1 MLTGEVA
8 GMIMMSGGGDA
19 DFGAIEFNQNG
30 VYTPQ
35 SVHADVDGWNQVT
48 VNVNTQPTL
57 QDKTVTENGSYTAD
71 SGYDGLGTVTVA
83 VSVPISPLT
92 VNANGTY
99 TAASGGYSPVTVDVP
114 TYYDEWQEAL
124 EDLQEMQQCCADV
137 ADMLGTEAG
146 CSNIKQAVAEL
157 IISSYPSTDDLIGAD
172 EPETGRYVSIS
183 SNGYAVIDTSWGEW
197 YFVQG
202 GYQRAGAYFNTKTVI
217 MKKYNMSGEL
227 LSTITRTLTVNLNVT
242 QGGLT
247 PPPDPQWSDAQKY
260 EYLHNNTSYNVYS
273 PGTNQMRWYWND
285 ATPTGNP
292 PTNRGFTLDTS
303 IT

>member
-1 MLTGEVA
+1 MELIKA
-8 GMIMMSGGGDA
+8 SLIAAAMQGGG
-19 DFGAIEFNQNG
+19 GGNLGSLSVTENG
-30 VYTPQ
+30 TYTPQ
-35 SVHADVDGWNQVT
+35 STGQSVDGWN
-48 VNVNTQPTL
+48 
-57 QDKTVTENGSYTAD
+57 S
-71 SGYDGLGTVTVA
+71 VA

-99 TAASGGYSPVTVDVP
+99 TAASGGYSPVTVNVP
-114 TYYDEWQEAL
+114 TYYEEWQEAL

-137 ADMLGTEAG
+137 ADMLGAEAG
-146 CSNIKQAVAEL
+146 CSNIKQAIAEL
-157 IISSYPSTDDLIGAD
+157 IIGSYPSTDDLIGAD

-202 GYQRAGAYFNTKTVI
+202 GFHRAGAYFNTKTVV

-227 LSTITRTLTVNLNVT
+227 LSTTTRTLTVNLNVT
-242 QGGLT
+242 GGGLT

-273 PGTNQMRWYWND
+273 PGTNQMRWYWDD

-292 PTNRGFTLDTS
+292 PINWGFTLDTS

>member
-19 DFGAIEFNQNG
+19 YFGAIEFNQNG
-30 VYTPQ
+30 TYTPQ

-57 QDKTVTENGSYTAD
+57 QDKTITENGSYTAD

-99 TAASGGYSPVTVDVP
+99 TATSGGYSPVTVDVP
-114 TYYDEWQEAL
+114 TYEQEYQEAL
-124 EDLQEMQQCCADV
+124 EQLQEMQQCCADV

-157 IISSYPSTDDLIGAD
+157 IIGSYPSTDDIPTD
-172 EPETGRYVSIS
+172 PEQEVGRYVSIS
-183 SNGYAVIDTSWGEW
+183 SNGYAIIDTSWDGW

-202 GYQRAGAYFNTKTVI
+202 GWHRGGAYYNTKTVV

-227 LSTITRTLTVNLNVT
+227 LSTTKRTLPVWVNTDN
-242 QGGLT
+242 GGYD
-247 PPPDPQWSDAQKY
+247 PPPDPGWSDGYKFEQ
-260 EYLHNNTSYNVYS
+260 LQNTSYRHYS
-273 PGTNQMRWYWND
+273 AAVNTLTWYWDNW
-285 ATPTGNP
+285 TPTGDP
-292 PTNRGFTLDTS
+292 PSNTGFTLDTS